1 MEGWGMKNNNN
12 LKKLVSILCG
22 VGGLILVVVC
32 QVIQLDILLFLNQ
45 MIPVVTIFILFLLCK
60 KDVHFNIM
68 LLFSVWI
75 TIYNIFYV
83 ILRILN
89 KADLYDV
96 SYRVILQLFIP
107 FIIALF
113 LKRFQDFKEEA

>member
-1 MEGWGMKNNNN
+1 MKNNNKR
-12 LKKLVSILCG
+12 KKLVSILCA
-22 VGGLILVVVC
+22 VSGLILAITC
-32 QVIQLDILLFLNQ
+32 QVGQLDIMLFLNQ
-45 MIPVVTIFILFLLCK
+45 MIPVVTIFILLFLCK

-89 KADLYDV
+89 KADLYNV
-96 SYRVILQLFIP
+96 SYRVIIQLFVP

-113 LKRFQDFKEEA
+113 LKRFQDFKEET